1 MSGARATFAHAH
13 TRKEI
18 VVTYDVPEICIE
30 GIAYSKDNFVRL
42 GFVHNNLTVTEA
54 LTRDMAEELYAKL
67 EELLWP

>member
-1 MSGARATFAHAH
+1 M
-13 TRKEI
+13 
-18 VVTYDVPEICIE
+18 TYDVPEICIE